1 MPQIV
6 CVRPVLY
13 FSDTAKSLRVA
24 QAQHKSDIK
33 IFYHY
38 QEDFSTNFHIFI
50 HKNYACPISLRQRMC
65 FFAKGRQKGSFG
77 ADKRPGKA
85 PFAGIV
91 CRDLAENKRFC
102 KQSVLHQR
110 YFWIVG
116 TRTFIL
122 IGFATWSFI
131 PASSA
136 ACLSSEK
143 AFAVMAMMGMPAFW
157 GSSIRRI
164 FFAAS

>member
-1 MPQIV
+1 MMPQ
-6 CVRPVLY
+6 
-13 FSDTAKSLRVA
+13 FLRA
-24 QAQHKSDIK
+24 SCFALPLSRERAQHNRDIK

-38 QEDFSTNFHIFI
+38 QEGFSTNFHIFI
-50 HKNYACPISLRQRMC
+50 PKSNAYPISLRLWMRL
-65 FFAKGRQKGSFG
+65 FAKGRS
-77 ADKRPGKA
+77 RTNVRVKA

-91 CRDLAENKRFC
+91 CRGPAENKRFC

-110 YFWIVG
+110 YFRMVG

-136 ACLSSEK
+136 ACRSSEK
-143 AFAVMAMMGMPAFW
+143 AFAVMAMMGISAFG
-157 GSSIRRI
+157 GSSILRI

>member
-1 MPQIV
+1 MMPQFLRAS
-6 CVRPVLY
+6 CFALPLY
-13 FSDTAKSLRVA
+13 REKT
-24 QAQHKSDIK
+24 QHKRDIK

-38 QEDFSTNFHIFI
+38 QEGFSINFHIFI
-50 HKNYACPISLRQRMC
+50 HKNYAHPISLRQRMRS
-65 FFAKGRQKGSFG
+65 FAKGSSRTNVRAKLPLRVSYAVF
-77 ADKRPGKA
+77 
-85 PFAGIV
+85 
-91 CRDLAENKRFC
+91 CRDKNFYK
-102 KQSVLHQR
+102 KSVLHQR
-110 YFWIVG
+110 YFRMVG

-143 AFAVMAMMGMPAFW
+143 AFAVIAMMGMPAFW

-164 FFAAS
+164 FVAAS

>member
-13 FSDTAKSLRVA
+13 FSDTAKSFRVA

-38 QEDFSTNFHIFI
+38 QEGFSINFHIFI
-50 HKNYACPISLRQRMC
+50 RKNYAHPISLRRRMR
-65 FFAKGRQKGSFG
+65 FFAKGKQKGSFG
-77 ADKRPGKA
+77 ADKCPGKA
-85 PFAGIV
+85 PFAGIA
-91 CRDLAENKRFC
+91 CSIPAGNKNFC
-102 KQSVLHQR
+102 KKSVLHQR
-110 YFWIVG
+110 YFRMVG

-143 AFAVMAMMGMPAFW
+143 AFAVIAMMGMPAFW

-164 FFAAS
+164 FVAAS